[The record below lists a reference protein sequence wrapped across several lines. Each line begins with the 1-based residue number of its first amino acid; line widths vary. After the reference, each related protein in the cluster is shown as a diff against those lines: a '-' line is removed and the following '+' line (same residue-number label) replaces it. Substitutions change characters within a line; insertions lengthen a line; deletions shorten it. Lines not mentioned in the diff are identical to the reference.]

1 MLMSVV
7 RVEVSD
13 IRLNLFCLGTFRVF
27 SLYILPSKGKS
38 ARRWDNSSIRSE
50 FLILGFGN
58 IVLSL
63 SGAYSNFS
71 RNVLEFIPS

>member
-27 SLYILPSKGKS
+27 SLYILPCKGKS
-38 ARRWDNSSIRSE
+38 ALRWDNSSIRSE

-63 SGAYSNFS
+63 VAHIAIFS
-71 RNVLEFIPS
+71 ECS